1 MDGSGSSS
9 AAPAGAWTYERI
21 ALRFKGLNDEQMR
34 SNNEVRAAI
43 CVLARMFDD
52 LDALDMRVA
61 ESELDMQEAL
71 KLYRDMNHL
80 SLAGGI
86 TCEQVIQHVQSTT
99 ILLFYTPPDA
109 NASIPVTAA
118 TFSLRAPSTMM
129 LRLLAT
135 HPRMT
140 RKGFARV
147 TVHFLK
153 ELCRALN
160 KSDILVYTY
169 PSSSSFYKA
178 LHFHHTNP
186 HLQLQR
192 PPPITGAALNAG
204 VASASPAAVDA
215 APSDAPSASL
225 QRSREEARDARRVF
239 SAKENEMIF
248 HIQPT
253 LVSVLRRG
261 VRADAAGAHP
271 YACTRR
277 RAAPEAATSDA
288 VHPQSPVPAA
298 GRKASRE
305 SRRGSAGPGSAVPG
319 GMKGRPPLIGLVPIE
334 PPQDFGE
341 STASWLD
348 AVTPMYTSPTANGG
362 ALVASTPPGDSG
374 KIAHGIDASGADL
387 SDADGSGEPP
397 PQKRRVGGEKEYV
410 VQEILGVRSHEGQVQ
425 YLIKW
430 KGWAAKH
437 NTWEPT
443 SNLSNLEVD
452 IQLFE
457 DSLLGARRGSC

>member
-1 MDGSGSSS
+1 MDGGSSG
-9 AAPAGAWTYERI
+9 AANGAWTYERI

-43 CVLARMFDD
+43 GVLARMFDD

-109 NASIPVTAA
+109 TAPIPVTAA

-140 RKGFARV
+140 RKGFARI

-153 ELCRALN
+153 ELCRALH

-186 HLQLQR
+186 HLQSQR
-192 PPPITGAALNAG
+192 PPPMNGVAAIAG
-204 VASASPAAVDA
+204 VPLVAGGSGEALAAADA
-215 APSDAPSASL
+215 APSDVPPASL

-248 HIQPT
+248 YIQPT
-253 LVSVLRRG
+253 LISVLRCG
-261 VRADAAGAHP
+261 VPAEAAGAHP

-288 VHPQSPVPAA
+288 VHLPPPVPVAA
-298 GRKASRE
+298 GGRKASRE
-305 SRRGSAGPGSAVPG
+305 SRRAGTGSAAAGCV
-319 GMKGRPPLIGLVPIE
+319 KGRPPAVIGLVPIE

-341 STASWLD
+341 SVIAWQD
-348 AVTPMYTSPTANGG
+348 AVAPMYTSPTANGG
-362 ALVASTPPGDSG
+362 ALVASTPPGDGSKTANG
-374 KIAHGIDASGADL
+374 LGDGSKTANGVDAGGADVSDADANGVDAGGADV

-397 PQKRRVGGEKEYV
+397 PQKRRVGNEKEYV
-410 VQEILGVRSHEGQVQ
+410 VQEILGVRSNEGQVQ
-425 YLIKW
+425 YLVKW
-430 KGWAAKH
+430 
-437 NTWEPT
+437 
-443 SNLSNLEVD
+443 
-452 IQLFE
+452 
-457 DSLLGARRGSC
+457 RG

>member
-1 MDGSGSSS
+1 MDGNGSSS
-9 AAPAGAWTYERI
+9 TAPTGAWTYERV
-21 ALRFKGLNDEQMR
+21 ALRFKGFNDEQMR
-34 SNNEVRAAI
+34 YNNEVRAAI
-43 CVLARMFDD
+43 TVLARMFDD

-61 ESELDMQEAL
+61 ESEQDMQEAL

-99 ILLFYTPPDA
+99 ILLFYTPPDT
-109 NASIPVTAA
+109 NAPIPVTAA

-186 HLQLQR
+186 HLQSQR
-192 PPPITGAALNAG
+192 PPPMLGSVPIVD
-204 VASASPAAVDA
+204 VASESAATADA
-215 APSDAPSASL
+215 APSDAPPASL

-248 HIQPT
+248 HVQPT

-261 VRADAAGAHP
+261 VRADATGAHP

-288 VHPQSPVPAA
+288 VRPQSPLPAA
-298 GRKASRE
+298 GRKAARE
-305 SRRGSAGPGSAVPG
+305 SRRGSAGQG
-319 GMKGRPPLIGLVPIE
+319 GLVAGCAKGRPPVIGLVPME
-334 PPQDFGE
+334 QPQDFGE
-341 STASWLD
+341 HAACWQD
-348 AVTPMYTSPTANGG
+348 AVKPMYASPTANGG
-362 ALVASTPPGDSG
+362 ALVPSTPPGDGSKLANG
-374 KIAHGIDASGADL
+374 VGASGGEL

-397 PQKRRVGGEKEYV
+397 PQKRRAGGDKEYV

-430 KGWAAKH
+430 KG
-437 NTWEPT
+437 
-443 SNLSNLEVD
+443 
-452 IQLFE
+452 
-457 DSLLGARRGSC
+457 